1 MKVINSSIP
10 ERVKVA
16 ILSKHSKALRKELE
30 KAITKRDYAI
40 MNELVESITSGA
52 FTKIKALCYF
62 NNIKINIIRD
72 RSNEFSIKQIEI
84 KAFGKFSI
92 NVLIDGD
99 SYIVK
104 YSRYESVNALP
115 LPRTVKVY
123 NCVSEYHHHINKPG
137 IENLIYKNLKR
148 GICEMK
154 NIGGK

>member
-16 ILSKHSKALRKELE
+16 ILSKHSKALRKEL
-30 KAITKRDYAI
+30 KIAITKRDYAI

-52 FTKIKALCYF
+52 FTKIKALCNF
-62 NNIKINIIRD
+62 NNIQINIIRD

-104 YSRYESVNALP
+104 YSRYESVNT

>member
-62 NNIKINIIRD
+62 NNIKINRD
-72 RSNEFSIKQIEI
+72 ISNEFSIKQIEI

-92 NVLIDGD
+92 TVLIDGD

-104 YSRYESVNALP
+104 YSRYESVNP
-115 LPRTVKVY
+115 LPRRVKVY

-154 NIGGK
+154 NI